1 MRGSTPLRK
10 LVMAMRSNTVAWN
23 PLEAF
28 VFTAANEDSN
38 LYTYDIRRFNQP
50 INVHMD
56 HVSAVLDVDY
66 SPTGQEFVTGSFD
79 KTIRIFERDSG
90 RSRWVCLI
98 ARARKKLFFLSCDFD
113 ANRFD
118 LLLQGSVPHSSNAA
132 RVLRAVQRWFNIRS
146 LWKRWNKYQVNWRRS

>member
-1 MRGSTPLRK
+1 
-10 LVMAMRSNTVAWN
+10 MAMRSNTVAWN

-79 KTIRIFERDSG
+79 KTITIFERDSG
-90 RSRWVCLI
+90 RSR
-98 ARARKKLFFLSCDFD
+98 
-113 ANRFD
+113 
-118 LLLQGSVPHSSNAA
+118 
-132 RVLRAVQRWFNIRS
+132 
-146 LWKRWNKYQVNWRRS
+146 

>member
-90 RSRWVCLI
+90 RSR
-98 ARARKKLFFLSCDFD
+98 
-113 ANRFD
+113 
-118 LLLQGSVPHSSNAA
+118 
-132 RVLRAVQRWFNIRS
+132 
-146 LWKRWNKYQVNWRRS
+146 